1 MLKPDDA
8 NLGVINGVPSN
19 LTATTEDLA
28 RVRKLFSPAFSE
40 RALRKQE
47 PVFQKYATLLM
58 SKLRDLGDNGKP
70 VEMTQ
75 LFNFT
80 IFDAMV
86 ELRFSHPLGSETKDS
101 CIDLLSGATYYMLM
115 NPDKLQLLYQ
125 EVRCSFNN
133 SKEITL
139 DRLAFLDY
147 LDACLKET
155 LRIYPPIPIGTP
167 RFIPEGG
174 TTILE

>member
-86 ELRFSHPLGSETKDS
+86 ELRFSHPLGLLVKNEFQPWVAAIFGSLKTIPLANMIQY
-101 CIDLLSGATYYMLM
+101 CPIIDALFARV
-115 NPDKLQLLYQ
+115 
-125 EVRCSFNN
+125 E
-133 SKEITL
+133 
-139 DRLAFLDY
+139 
-147 LDACLKET
+147 
-155 LRIYPPIPIGTP
+155 PIPVK
-167 RFIPEGG
+167 
-174 TTILE
+174 